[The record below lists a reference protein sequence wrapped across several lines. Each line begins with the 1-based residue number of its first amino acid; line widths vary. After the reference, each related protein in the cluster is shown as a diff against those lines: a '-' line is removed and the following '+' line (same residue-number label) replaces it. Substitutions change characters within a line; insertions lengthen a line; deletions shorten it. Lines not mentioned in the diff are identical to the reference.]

1 MWRLVALTK
10 KETMKPFSEMEYHPT
25 SEKLVD
31 ILRDRTQRDDSL
43 FFRIMVGYYFSI
55 AAAQMRC
62 TINTPD
68 KGEIPVNMFALN
80 LAPSGYGLK

>member
-1 MWRLVALTK
+1 MLTY
-10 KETMKPFSEMEYHPT
+10 KEMDYHPT
-25 SEKLVD
+25 AEKLVN

-62 TINTPD
+62 NINMPN
-68 KGEIPVNMFALN
+68 GEIPVNMYALN
-80 LAPSGYGLK
+80 LAPSGYGL